1 MDKVILNNLAFYGYH
16 GALNA
21 ENEIGQKFF
30 IDLELYSDLRKA
42 GKSDQLDDAIN
53 YAEVYELIKE
63 IFYAQDY
70 SLIEALAEDIAS
82 SILDDFLK
90 IEEVMVRV
98 KKPEAPV
105 DAIFDHFGVEITR
118 SRGSN

>member
-16 GALNA
+16 GVLNA

-42 GKSDQLDDAIN
+42 GQSDQLDDAIN
-53 YAEVYELIKE
+53 YAEVYEVIKE
-63 IFYAQDY
+63 IFHAQDY
-70 SLIEALAEDIAS
+70 DLIEALAEDIAS
-82 SILDDFLK
+82 KILEEFSK
-90 IEEVMVRV
+90 IEEVMIRV

-105 DAIFDHFGVEITR
+105 NAIFDYVGVEITR